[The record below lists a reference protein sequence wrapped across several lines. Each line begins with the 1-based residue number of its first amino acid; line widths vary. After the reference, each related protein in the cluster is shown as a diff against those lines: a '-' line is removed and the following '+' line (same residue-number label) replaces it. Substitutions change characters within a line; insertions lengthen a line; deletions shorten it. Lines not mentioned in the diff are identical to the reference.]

1 MADSDD
7 QNAKLLALA
16 GYLGFFIGLP
26 TGLLPLLMA
35 KDELSLFHGKVATAV
50 WFAMFGVGTILGM
63 VISAISAATC
73 GLGALLF
80 PILIIPALW
89 GWVVGLHGIVL
100 SLNGEMTE
108 PIGGFGLGQMLF
120 ANLQVKGDGPTSLPA
135 PKEEAPASG
144 AGAAPEPPVE
154 PAAVA
159 EPVVEEPVV
168 EEAPPATEP
177 AADAPPAPPPPPRP
191 GRPPRRPPGAR
202 GPPAAP
208 PPPRPAGGRCAPAS
222 PPRGRACAASASPG
236 ARCHRR
242 PAPSP
247 VERGGSPT
255 PAASGPRDSG
265 GRRHRRPTAPA
276 QGLVS

>member
-177 AADAPPAPPPPPRP
+177 AADAPPPPPPEAAPAPPPPPP
-191 GRPPRRPPGAR
+191 APDATDAPPPPPSSA
-202 GPPAAP
+202 AAP
-208 PPPRPAGGRCAPAS
+208 PPPPPPAR
-222 PPRGRACAASASPG
+222 
-236 ARCHRR
+236 
-242 PAPSP
+242 
-247 VERGGSPT
+247 ET
-255 PAASGPRDSG
+255 PAVDATDAPPPPPKAS
-265 GRRHRRPTAPA
+265 
-276 QGLVS
+276 